1 MAISKKKPPSIS
13 VDGMQRI
20 VQQIYD
26 DINDIINSV
35 NQNEKDVRSLGK
47 GKVGDIKVVKTS
59 SKKHRLEAYT
69 DEGWAGVLIDLIE
82 KQVD

>member
-1 MAISKKKPPSIS
+1 MAISKKKPPTIAIE
-13 VDGMQRI
+13 GMQRI

-26 DINDIINSV
+26 DINDVVNSV
-35 NQNEKDVRSLGK
+35 NQNEKDMRSLGK
-47 GKVGDIKVVKTS
+47 GKAGDIKIIKTS

-69 DEGWAGVLIDLIE
+69 DEGWAGVFIDLIE